1 VIERR
6 REVGCFGGRVAV
18 AASGPDA
25 AREEIDSALAL
36 AAARLLWIHSRLT
49 RFSPSSELSLLN
61 ADPRAE
67 VPASRLVLNLADAV
81 TWAGELSGG
90 LVDAT
95 CIDALET
102 TGYSASI
109 EPHAEPRPHAVAP
122 ARPRPAVPD
131 PAALWRHVSVDPA
144 AGTVRRPAGIRID
157 SGGIGKGLAADLIA
171 ASLAGLDSY
180 SVDCAGDL
188 RIGGASALERLVL
201 VRDPWDGGSVAELH
215 VADGAVATSGITARA
230 WRDASGRPGH
240 HLIDPGRGTSA
251 WTGVAQATALA
262 PTALEAE
269 VLAKAALLAGPA
281 AGPARLVHGGVLVL
295 DEGKLIEVAAPRVEA
310 AAA

>member
-1 VIERR
+1 MIERR
-6 REVGCFGGRVAV
+6 RELGCFGGRVAV
-18 AASGPDA
+18 AASGADA

-61 ADPRAE
+61 ADPRTE
-67 VPASRLVLNLADAV
+67 VPASPLLLSLADAV
-81 TWAGELSGG
+81 GFAGELSGG

-95 CIDALET
+95 CLDALET
-102 TGYSASI
+102 AGYSASI
-109 EPHAEPRPHAVAP
+109 EPHAEPRPHAGPP

-131 PAALWRHVSVDPA
+131 PAALWRHVSVNPA
-144 AGTVRRPAGIRID
+144 PGTVRRPTGIRID

-171 ASLAGLDSY
+171 ASLAGFGSY

-188 RIGGASALERLVL
+188 RIGGASAIERLVL
-201 VRDPWDGGSVAELH
+201 VRDPWGGEPVADLH
-215 VADGAVATSGITARA
+215 VTDGAVATSGITARA
-230 WRDASGRPGH
+230 WRDRSGRPAH
-240 HLIDPGRGTSA
+240 HLIDPGRGTPA

-269 VLAKAALLAGPA
+269 VLAKAALLAGPG
-281 AGPARLVHGGVLVL
+281 AGSARLIHGGVLVL
-295 DEGKLIEVAAPRVEA
+295 DDGELVEVAAPRMEA